1 MSEVTEVEATKN
13 ASAVSAGGPGGL
25 LRQARADLRLPVEE
39 VAKLL
44 NLSPR
49 QIVALEQDDYE
60 HLPGATYVRGYL
72 RNYALLLGLAPD
84 KVVES
89 YNCLPDAA
97 RPVDLT
103 KLTTAPEIGSGDRL
117 VKFVTLMVAAIVL
130 GLAAVWWQGRD
141 EGIVKSAGVSKP
153 AAPAA
158 GPNTPAA
165 PEAAAPAVTRP
176 DARSVV
182 SPKPAGPAAPRAR
195 LVLTAARESWV
206 DIRDADGDKLLYE
219 TLPPG
224 QVVTIEARAPLS
236 VFLGSADGVRLEFN
250 GSEYNVLQHK
260 HGQVARFTLGAAGR

>member
-153 AAPAA
+153 AAPA
-158 GPNTPAA
+158 
-165 PEAAAPAVTRP
+165 VTRP

-182 SPKPAGPAAPRAR
+182 SPKLAGPAAPRAR